1 MARPPRNKRPQP
13 ERAIPNLP
21 ATPSPRF
28 SPLRTRR
35 IFEEICERIRR
46 DMASGKLRPGDKLPA
61 ERDLAQQFAVSRNA
75 VREALRSL
83 EVAGIVRLQKGVK
96 GGAVILE
103 GDPDLITRS
112 IRDMFFLGR
121 ISLDSLT
128 EARTHV
134 MQMAIGLAVP
144 RMTPDILSALEEN
157 NVRFASLSQW
167 ARMAERAAIGREFY
181 TLIAN
186 ATRNEVIVMM
196 VDALTAIVMQE
207 VVDYNFSVL
216 ASTIDSRRRLIA
228 HLKQRDSA
236 AAIHE
241 ITEHLQR
248 LHRHLIRE
256 RNKRSQAA
264 TNVA

>member
-1 MARPPRNKRPQP
+1 MARRPPNKQSEP
-13 ERAIPNLP
+13 ER
-21 ATPSPRF
+21 TPRASPTVAPRRF

-35 IFEEICERIRR
+35 IFEEICEQIRR
-46 DMASGKLRPGDKLPA
+46 DMAASKLRPGDKLPA
-61 ERDLAQQFAVSRNA
+61 ERDLAQQFGVSRNA

-96 GGAVILE
+96 GGAIVLQ
-103 GDPDLITRS
+103 GNPDLITRS

-134 MQMAIGLAVP
+134 MQMAIALAVQ

-157 NVRFASLSQW
+157 NARFASLSRW
-167 ARMAERAAIGREFY
+167 ARMAERAVIGQEFY
-181 TLIAN
+181 VLIGK

-196 VDALTAIVMQE
+196 VEALTAIVMQE
-207 VVDYNFSVL
+207 VVDYNFAVL
-216 ASTIDSRRRLIA
+216 ASTIDSRKRLIA
-228 HLKQRDSA
+228 HLKKRDSA
-236 AAIHE
+236 AATRE
-241 ITEHLQR
+241 ITDHLQS

-256 RNKRSQAA
+256 RNKRSQADK
-264 TNVA
+264 NVA